1 VSARHRHWIVRTWR
15 RREASLVFVAVVI
28 AFLGFALVEGAARI
42 QQGLPPLPLPWEVLR
57 PPAVLALVLVGTH
70 LLLRQR
76 GTETEQLIL
85 PITGLLL
92 ALGLIMIWRL
102 RGADGAWQQIWR
114 GLLPGAVLAA
124 VVIARPAIIERVRR
138 EWPLVVSLGGL
149 ALLML
154 TAFFGIVDESGA
166 RLALRLGPLPPVQTS
181 EIIKLSLIVFL
192 AWYIESE
199 WEEAEARAIDL
210 GWLKLP
216 ALRYFVPGVLFVL
229 LAILALVRMA
239 DLGAILILGT
249 LFVAMLYAGFQP
261 RLLVPIATIGLL
273 LSVLAGMLLAFVWEV
288 PDVVQHRLAGFRDPW
303 SQEPLLVDG
312 VPTGL
317 TIAEGPGYQIQQ
329 AVYATVAGGLTGTG
343 LGFGSPQNIPLAHSE
358 FILAAIVEELGII
371 TGLAVL
377 ALFVV
382 LCWRILRLAIL
393 LPEAQMFERLLLI
406 GIGIHFFTQVFVMG
420 AGTFNLLPL
429 TGITVPF
436 MSLGGVALMVNLF
449 EVGLALAL
457 AQRLAPSERAS

>member
-1 VSARHRHWIVRTWR
+1 MSARPRPWFLRTYR
-15 RREASLVFVAVVI
+15 RTEVSLVVVVVAI
-28 AFLGFALVEGAARI
+28 AFLGFALVEGATRI
-42 QQGLPPLPLPWEVLR
+42 QQGVPPLPLPWDALR
-57 PPAVLALVLVGTH
+57 PPAVLALVLVGLH
-70 LLLRQR
+70 LLLRWR
-76 GTETEQLIL
+76 GTETEQLLL

-92 ALGLIMIWRL
+92 ALGLTMIWRL
-102 RGADGAWQQIWR
+102 RGDDGVWQQVVR
-114 GLLPGAVLAA
+114 GLVPGAVLAG
-124 VVIARPAIIERVRR
+124 VVIARPALIERVRR

-154 TAFFGIVDESGA
+154 TAFFGVVDESGA
-166 RLALRLGPLPPVQTS
+166 RLALRIGPLAVQTS

-210 GWLKLP
+210 GWIKLP
-216 ALRYFVPGVLFVL
+216 ALRYFVPGVLFVV
-229 LAILALVRMA
+229 LAILALVKMA
-239 DLGAILILGT
+239 DLGAILILGS

-261 RLLVPIATIGLL
+261 RILAPIATIGLL
-273 LSVLAGMLLAFVWEV
+273 LSVAAGLFLALVWEV
-288 PDVVQHRLAGFRDPW
+288 PDVVQLRVAAFRDPW
-303 SQEPLLVDG
+303 SQEPLLVNG
-312 VPTGL
+312 QPTGL

-329 AVYATVAGGLTGTG
+329 SVYATVAGGLSGTG
-343 LGFGSPQNIPLAHSE
+343 LGFGSPRNIPLAHSE

-382 LCWRILRLAIL
+382 LCWRILRLGIM
-393 LPEAQMFERLLLI
+393 LPEAQMFERLLLV
-406 GIGIHFFTQVFVMG
+406 GIAIHFFTQVFVMG

-436 MSLGGVALMVNLF
+436 MSQGGVALMVNLL

-457 AQRLAPSERAS
+457 AQRLQPVEQAP

>member
-1 VSARHRHWIVRTWR
+1 VRTCR
-15 RREASLVFVAVVI
+15 RTEASLLILVI
-28 AFLGFALVEGAARI
+28 GVAFLGFALVEGAARI
-42 QQGLPPLPLPWEVLR
+42 QQGVPPLPPPVEVLR
-57 PPAVLALVLVGTH
+57 APAALALALVGLH
-70 LLLRQR
+70 LLLRWR
-76 GTETEQLIL
+76 GTETEQLLL
-85 PITGLLL
+85 PLTGLLL
-92 ALGLIMIWRL
+92 ALGLTMIWRL
-102 RGADGAWQQIWR
+102 RGADGVWQQIWR
-114 GLLPGAVLAA
+114 GLLPGTLLAA
-124 VVIARPAIIERVRR
+124 VVIARPALIERVRR

-154 TAFFGIVDESGA
+154 TAFFGAVDDSGA
-166 RLALRLGPLPPVQTS
+166 RLALKLGPLPPVQTS
-181 EIIKLSLIVFL
+181 EIIKLALIVFL

-210 GWLKLP
+210 GWVKLP

-229 LAILALVRMA
+229 LAILALVKMA
-239 DLGAILILGT
+239 DLGAILILGS
-249 LFVAMLYAGFQP
+249 LFAAMLYAGFQP
-261 RLLVPIATIGLL
+261 RILVPIAIIGLL
-273 LSVLAGMLLAFVWEV
+273 LSVAAGGLLALAWEV
-288 PDVVQHRLAGFRDPW
+288 PDVVQQRVAAFLDPW
-303 SQEPLLVDG
+303 SQAPLLVNG
-312 VPTGL
+312 QPTGL

-329 AVYATVAGGLTGTG
+329 AVYATVAGGLSGTG

-377 ALFVV
+377 ALFLV

-393 LPEAQMFERLLLI
+393 LPEGQMFERLLLV
-406 GIGIHFFTQVFVMG
+406 GIGVHFITQVVIMG

-436 MSLGGVALMVNLF
+436 LSLGGAALMVNLL

-457 AQRLAPSERAS
+457 AQRLTSSERVP

>member
-1 VSARHRHWIVRTWR
+1 MSARPRPWFLRTWR
-15 RREASLVFVAVVI
+15 RTEASLIVVVVVI
-28 AFLGFALVEGAARI
+28 AFLGFALVGGATRI
-42 QQGLPPLPLPWEVLR
+42 QQGVAPLPLPREVLR
-57 PPAVLALVLVGTH
+57 PPAMLALVLVGLH
-70 LLLRQR
+70 ALLRRR
-76 GTETEQLIL
+76 GTETEQLLL

-92 ALGLIMIWRL
+92 ALGLTMIWRL
-102 RGADGAWQQIWR
+102 RGDDGVWQQIVR
-114 GLLPGAVLAA
+114 GLVPGAVLAGA
-124 VVIARPAIIERVRR
+124 VIARPALIERVRR

-154 TAFFGIVDESGA
+154 TAFFGVVDEAGA
-166 RLALRLGPLPPVQTS
+166 RLALRIGPLAVQTS

-199 WEEAEARAIDL
+199 WEVAEARAIDL
-210 GWLKLP
+210 GWIKLP
-216 ALRYFVPGVLFVL
+216 ALRYFVPGVLFVV
-229 LAILALVRMA
+229 LAILALVKMA
-239 DLGAILILGT
+239 DLGAILILGS

-261 RLLVPIATIGLL
+261 RILVPIATIGLL
-273 LSVLAGMLLAFVWEV
+273 LSVTAGLFLALVWDV
-288 PDVVQHRLAGFRDPW
+288 PDVVQLRVAAFRDPW
-303 SQEPLLVDG
+303 SQEPIVVDG
-312 VPTGL
+312 QPTGL

-329 AVYATVAGGLTGTG
+329 AVYATVAGGLSGTG

-371 TGLAVL
+371 TGLAIL

-382 LCWRILRLAIL
+382 LCWRILRLAIM
-393 LPEAQMFERLLLI
+393 LPEAQMFERLLLV
-406 GIGIHFFTQVFVMG
+406 GIAIHFFTQVFVMG

-436 MSLGGVALMVNLF
+436 LSQGGVALMVNLL

-457 AQRLAPSERAS
+457 AQRLQPVEQVP

>member
-1 VSARHRHWIVRTWR
+1 VSAKPRPWILRTWR
-15 RREASLVFVAVVI
+15 RTESSLLIVVI
-28 AFLGFALVEGAARI
+28 VVAFLGFALVEGAALI
-42 QQGLPPLPLPWEVLR
+42 QQGLPPLPLPVEVLQ
-57 PPAVLALVLVGTH
+57 PPAMLALVLVGLH

-92 ALGLIMIWRL
+92 ALGLTMIWRL
-102 RGADGAWQQIWR
+102 RGEDGVWQQIWR
-114 GLLPGAVLAA
+114 GLLPGAILAA
-124 VVIARPAIIERVRR
+124 IAIARPVLIERVRR

-149 ALLML
+149 ALLMV
-154 TAFFGIVDESGA
+154 TAFFGVVDESGA
-166 RLALRLGPLPPVQTS
+166 RLALRLGPLAVQTS

-210 GWLKLP
+210 GWVKLP
-216 ALRYFVPGVLFVL
+216 ALRYFLPGVLFVL
-229 LAILALVRMA
+229 FAVLALVKMS
-239 DLGAILILGT
+239 DLGAILILGS
-249 LFVAMLYAGFQP
+249 LFAAMLYAGFHP
-261 RLLVPIATIGLL
+261 RLLVPIATIGLF
-273 LSVLAGMLLAFVWEV
+273 LSVAAGVLLALVWDV
-288 PDVVQHRLAGFRDPW
+288 PDVVQQRVAAFRDPW
-303 SQEPLLVDG
+303 SEEPLLVDG

-382 LCWRILRLAIL
+382 LCWRILRVAIL
-393 LPEAQMFERLLLI
+393 LPEAQMFERLLLV
-406 GIGIHFFTQVFVMG
+406 GIAIHFFAQVIIMG

-436 MSLGGVALMVNLF
+436 LSQGGVALMVNLL
-449 EVGLALAL
+449 EVGLALSL
-457 AQRLAPSERAS
+457 AQRLTPSEQRP

>member
-1 VSARHRHWIVRTWR
+1 MSTRQKPWILRTWR
-15 RREASLVFVAVVI
+15 QTEASLLVVVVVI

-42 QQGLPPLPLPWEVLR
+42 QQGLPPLPLPVEVLQ
-57 PPAVLALVLVGTH
+57 PPAVLALALIGLH

-85 PITGLLL
+85 PIVGLLL
-92 ALGLIMIWRL
+92 ALGLTMIWRL
-102 RGADGAWQQIWR
+102 RGADGVWQQISR
-114 GLLPGAVLAA
+114 GLLPGTVLAA
-124 VVIARPAIIERVRR
+124 IVIARPALIERVRR

-154 TAFFGIVDESGA
+154 TAFFGVVDESGA
-166 RLALRLGPLPPVQTS
+166 RLALKLGPLPPVQTS
-181 EIIKLSLIVFL
+181 EIIKLSLIIFL

-210 GWLKLP
+210 GWVKLP

-229 LAILALVRMA
+229 LAILALVKMA
-239 DLGAILILGT
+239 DLGAILILGS

-261 RLLVPIATIGLL
+261 RILVPIATIGLL
-273 LSVLAGMLLAFVWEV
+273 LSVAAGVLLALVWEV
-288 PDVVQHRLAGFRDPW
+288 PDVVQQRVAAFQDPW
-303 SQEPLLVDG
+303 SEEPLIVNG
-312 VPTGL
+312 EPTGL

-329 AVYATVAGGLTGTG
+329 AVYATVAGGLSGTG

-371 TGLAVL
+371 TGLALL

-382 LCWRILRLAIL
+382 LCWRILRLAML
-393 LPEAQMFERLLLI
+393 LPEAQMFERLLLV
-406 GIGIHFFTQVFVMG
+406 GIGVHFFTQVLIMG

-436 MSLGGVALMVNLF
+436 LSLGGVALMVNLL

-457 AQRLAPSERAS
+457 AQRLTSAEQVP

>member
-1 VSARHRHWIVRTWR
+1 VAARQRHWIVRTWR
-15 RREASLVFVAVVI
+15 RREASLVIVVVAI

-42 QQGLPPLPLPWEVLR
+42 QQGLPPLPLPLETLQ
-57 PPAVLALVLVGTH
+57 PPAVLALVLVGLH
-70 LLLRQR
+70 LHLRQR

-92 ALGLIMIWRL
+92 ALGLTMIWRL
-102 RGADGAWQQIWR
+102 RGADGAWQQVWR

-124 VVIARPAIIERVRR
+124 LVIARPALIERVRR

-154 TAFFGIVDESGA
+154 TAFFGVVDESGA
-166 RLALRLGPLPPVQTS
+166 RLALRIGPLAVQTS

-210 GWLKLP
+210 GWVKLP

-239 DLGAILILGT
+239 DLGAILILGS
-249 LFVAMLYAGFQP
+249 LFVAMLYTGFQP
-261 RLLVPIATIGLL
+261 RILVPIATIGLL
-273 LSVLAGMLLAFVWEV
+273 LSLVAGLLLAFVWEV
-288 PDVVQHRLAGFRDPW
+288 PDVVQQRVAAFRDPW
-303 SQEPLLVDG
+303 SQEPLIVDG

-329 AVYATVAGGLTGTG
+329 AVYATVAGGLSGTG
-343 LGFGSPQNIPLAHSE
+343 LGFGTPQNIPLAHSE

-382 LCWRILRLAIL
+382 LCWRILRLAIV
-393 LPEAQMFERLLLI
+393 LPEAQMFERLLLV
-406 GIGIHFFTQVFVMG
+406 GIAIHFFTQVFVMG

-436 MSLGGVALMVNLF
+436 MSLGGVALMVNLL
-449 EVGLALAL
+449 EAGLALAL
-457 AQRLAPSERAS
+457 AQRLTPSQRTP